1 MNYCSYTVDTIF
13 KALSAAGWDFKCAEK
28 YFWFEMRASSAKC
41 GLEPEPGSD

>member
-1 MNYCSYTVDTIF
+1 MNYCGYDF
-13 KALSAAGWDFKCAEK
+13 KAFSAAGWDFKCAEK